1 MSDTSFDLGKI
12 GDIDGERVTL
22 TDGGVVF
29 IKGDPG
35 ECAYIVA
42 SGTVEIRE
50 GGRVLETMKTDELF
64 GEMALIESEP
74 RSASAVAV
82 GKAELIVLDRANF
95 ERLVREEHGFA
106 IMVMRLMSRR
116 LRAANA
122 VGRPP
127 PDDFILGGPPRS
139 SG

>member
-1 MSDTSFDLGKI
+1 MSDTSFELGKI
-12 GDIDGERVTL
+12 SGTEGERVTL

-50 GGRVLETMKTDELF
+50 GGRVLETIKKDELF
-64 GEMALIESEP
+64 GEMSLIESRP

-82 GKAELIVLDRANF
+82 GKSELIVLDRTRF
-95 ERLVREEHGFA
+95 ERLIREEHGFA

-116 LRAANA
+116 LRAANVA
-122 VGRPP
+122 GRPP
-127 PDDFILGGPPRS
+127 PDDFLLGGPPRS
-139 SG
+139 TG

>member
-1 MSDTSFDLGKI
+1 MSDTSFDLCKI

-50 GGRVLETMKTDELF
+50 GGRVLEILEKDELF

-82 GKAELIVLDRANF
+82 GTAELIVLDRASF
-95 ERLVREEHGFA
+95 ERLVRKEHGFA

-122 VGRPP
+122 AGRPP
-127 PDDFILGGPPRS
+127 PDDFILGGPPRNT
-139 SG
+139 G

>member
-12 GDIDGERVTL
+12 GDIDGKRLTL

-50 GGRVLETMKTDELF
+50 GGRVLETMKKNELF

-82 GKAELIVLDRANF
+82 GKAELIVLDRASF
-95 ERLVREEHGFA
+95 ERLIREEHGFA
-106 IMVMRLMSRR
+106 IVVMRLMSRR

-122 VGRPP
+122 AGRPP

-139 SG
+139 TG